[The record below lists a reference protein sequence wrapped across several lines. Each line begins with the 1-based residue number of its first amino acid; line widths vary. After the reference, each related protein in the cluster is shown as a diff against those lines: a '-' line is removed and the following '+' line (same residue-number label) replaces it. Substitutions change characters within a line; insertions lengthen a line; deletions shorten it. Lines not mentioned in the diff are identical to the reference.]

1 MMKPKKAL
9 SLFWILLAASTIQPV
24 LAGEWYLVG
33 NIGESTFQ
41 DIDRTLGGFRPA
53 LGVTGTPADF
63 FGTDPAAGLVGDY
76 QAGTFGPTVDTD
88 DADTIWRIGGGYQI
102 SSNFAVELAYVDAGQ
117 AEINSIIS
125 LVPPDLILDPSPPPV
140 HETVVFEASGVE
152 VSGVGQYSI
161 TEKFQVLGRLGVI
174 YLEQETT
181 NRIRFDPVDPSAPGF
196 GPVLLDGFGSDR
208 EESEFKP
215 LVGLGLQ
222 YQVLE
227 PMAIR
232 VEWMRYLDAI
242 DLGSSEE
249 DIDSLSL
256 GVRYAF

>member
-9 SLFWILLAASTIQPV
+9 SLFWIPLVASTIQPV

-88 DADTIWRIGGGYQI
+88 DSDTIWRIGGGYQL

-117 AEINSIIS
+117 AEINSISSIV
-125 LVPPDLILDPSPPPV
+125 VPPDLVLDPLPPLIR
-140 HETVVFEASGVE
+140 ETVAFEASGIE
-152 VSGVGQYSI
+152 ISGLGQYPI

-174 YLEQETT
+174 YLEQKTT
-181 NRIRFDPVDPSAPGF
+181 RRRAFGVMDIPVPDS
-196 GPVLLDGFGSDR
+196 
-208 EESEFKP
+208 EERNFKP
-215 LVGLGLQ
+215 LIGVGLQ
-222 YQVLE
+222 YQILE

-232 VEWMRYLDAI
+232 VEWMRYLDAV
-242 DLGSSEE
+242 DLGNSEE

-256 GVRYAF
+256 GVRYSF